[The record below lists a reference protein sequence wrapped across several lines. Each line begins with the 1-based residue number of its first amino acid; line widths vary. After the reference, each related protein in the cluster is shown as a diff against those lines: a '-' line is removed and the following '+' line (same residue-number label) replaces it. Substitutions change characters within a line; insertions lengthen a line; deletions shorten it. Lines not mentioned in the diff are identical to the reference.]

1 MARTVISCIVIT
13 CILSVTQWDAGTLL
27 YGKPPHK
34 QQKTLLQ
41 SIGQT
46 QIRVDEEDLP
56 KSFYKF
62 SLNKF
67 IDTYKKG
74 VPEKLYLQLDK
85 PYYCAGETIWFKG
98 YLLNAVTLSYPRPTR
113 FIYVE
118 LVDKRD
124 SVRRRIK
131 VIENWNGFHN
141 NLNLPR
147 NLPSGHY
154 LLRGYTQWMQNEDEA
169 FFFKKVIPD
178 RQSGS
183 TRHCGYSFGRL
194 VSRENTLQHRTPNR
208 YNRPATNNGTYL
220 VNG

>member
-124 SVRRRIK
+124 SVRRADQGNRK
-131 VIENWNGFHN
+131 LERFSQQ
-141 NLNLPR
+141 PQ
-147 NLPSGHY
+147 PAAKS
-154 LLRGYTQWMQNEDEA
+154 
-169 FFFKKVIPD
+169 
-178 RQSGS
+178 
-183 TRHCGYSFGRL
+183 SFGPLPAARL
-194 VSRENTLQHRTPNR
+194 HTMDAERR
-208 YNRPATNNGTYL
+208 
-220 VNG
+220 

>member
-1 MARTVISCIVIT
+1 MT

-85 PYYCAGETIWFKG
+85 PYYCAGETVWFKG

-118 LVDKRD
+118 LVDKQD
-124 SVRRRIK
+124 SVLRRIK

-169 FFFKKVIPD
+169 FFFKKSSRSSI
-178 RQSGS
+178 
-183 TRHCGYSFGRL
+183 RL
-194 VSRENTLQHRTPNR
+194 HTPLRILFRTARLP
-208 YNRPATNNGTYL
+208 
-220 VNG
+220 

>member
-1 MARTVISCIVIT
+1 MARTVISCIVMT

-34 QQKTLLQ
+34 QQKILLQ

-85 PYYCAGETIWFKG
+85 PYYCAGETVWFKG

-124 SVRRRIK
+124 SVLRRIK

-154 LLRGYTQWMQNEDEA
+154 LSL
-169 FFFKKVIPD
+169 I
-178 RQSGS
+178 
-183 TRHCGYSFGRL
+183 HI
-194 VSRENTLQHRTPNR
+194 
-208 YNRPATNNGTYL
+208 
-220 VNG
+220 

>member
-1 MARTVISCIVIT
+1 MT

-85 PYYCAGETIWFKG
+85 PYYCAGETVWFKG

-124 SVRRRIK
+124 SVLRRIK
-131 VIENWNGFHN
+131 VIEN
-141 NLNLPR
+141 
-147 NLPSGHY
+147 
-154 LLRGYTQWMQNEDEA
+154 
-169 FFFKKVIPD
+169 
-178 RQSGS
+178 
-183 TRHCGYSFGRL
+183 
-194 VSRENTLQHRTPNR
+194 
-208 YNRPATNNGTYL
+208 
-220 VNG
+220 

>member
-1 MARTVISCIVIT
+1 MT

-124 SVRRRIK
+124 SVLRRIK

-154 LLRGYTQWMQNEDEA
+154 LLRGYT
-169 FFFKKVIPD
+169 
-178 RQSGS
+178 
-183 TRHCGYSFGRL
+183 RHCGSSFGRL

-208 YNRPATNNGTYL
+208 YNRPTTNNGTCL
-220 VNG
+220 GNG